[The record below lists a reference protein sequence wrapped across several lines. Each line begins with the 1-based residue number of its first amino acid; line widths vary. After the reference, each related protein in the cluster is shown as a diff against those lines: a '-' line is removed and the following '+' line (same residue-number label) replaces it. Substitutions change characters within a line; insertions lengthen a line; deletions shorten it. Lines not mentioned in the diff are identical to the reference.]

1 MFSTNLIQSDY
12 GNLNIKNLAFDSF
25 KERLQST
32 MTALTFFIST
42 GQCACDEIAESNFN
56 YMIAYMS
63 NINYDASKPGAPALS
78 FDTYLQDNVKYR
90 VIINNLYGSEIRIR
104 GINENFVG
112 MDFTCEFRP
121 EKMTNLINIK
131 NRLVIHYLRTIY
143 YEQNYIHPVG
153 SIFAAIQKNESLL
166 KFPSVISMLNVN
178 LLFNPLNLPGMGS
191 GVLEEIMSIS
201 DSSLRKR
208 LGYEVLSFSLQA
220 HSLSQECIDKLA
232 IFFADDLFKYESVC
246 ITAMEHLKS
255 KATAPIQ
262 NGPLP
267 A

>member
-1 MFSTNLIQSDY
+1 MFSTNLIQSNY
-12 GNLNIKNLAFDSF
+12 GDLNIKSLAFDSF

-42 GQCACDEIAESNFN
+42 GQCDCDEIAESNFN

-78 FDTYLQDNVKYR
+78 FDTYLQDNVKY
-90 VIINNLYGSEIRIR
+90 
-104 GINENFVG
+104 
-112 MDFTCEFRP
+112 
-121 EKMTNLINIK
+121 
-131 NRLVIHYLRTIY
+131 
-143 YEQNYIHPVG
+143 
-153 SIFAAIQKNESLL
+153 
-166 KFPSVISMLNVN
+166 MLNIN

-191 GVLEEIMSIS
+191 GVLEDIMSIP

-220 HSLSQECIDKLA
+220 HSLSQECIDKLD

-246 ITAMEHLKS
+246 IAAMEHLKS

>member
-1 MFSTNLIQSDY
+1 MIYTSLIQSNY
-12 GNLNIKNLAFDSF
+12 YNVNIQNQAFELY
-25 KERLQST
+25 KGKLQST
-32 MTALTFFIST
+32 LTELAFFIST
-42 GQCACDEIAESNFN
+42 GQCGSDEIVELHFN
-56 YMIAYMS
+56 YMIASMS
-63 NINYDASKPGAPALS
+63 NIKYDVSIPRAPVLS
-78 FDTYLQDNVKYR
+78 FDTSLPDNIKYK
-90 VIINNLYGSEIRIR
+90 VIIDNPNGSELCIRSV
-104 GINENFVG
+104 NESFAG
-112 MDFTCEFRP
+112 MDFAFVFRP
-121 EKMTNLINIK
+121 DKMTNLINIK
-131 NRLVIHYLRTIY
+131 NKLVIYYLTTIY
-143 YEQNYIHPVG
+143 YDQDYIHPAG
-153 SIFAAIQKNESLL
+153 SIFSAIQNNERLL
-166 KFPSVISMLNVN
+166 NFPSVISMLNVN

-246 ITAMEHLKS
+246 IAAMEYLKS